1 MSITVE
7 SNPPK
12 VALAGNP
19 ILFKLSSNNRVE
31 TAGQLAIL
39 VLTFS
44 ATADV
49 DDTFTLAWGSIS
61 ITFTCKAAPDDSG
74 KQFQDDTVEANLTD
88 WVALLVTYLQAN
100 YYLNKYF
107 EITPAAAVLTITSK
121 EKLANKTLTFSKVG
135 TPCTETSNQS
145 GIDLEYRPDFKL
157 GVQTLISEDS
167 DYRQVSEDLQPL
179 DENDEVYFDVHKPL
193 KPELS
198 EDFKFPEASD
208 TIIIARDLICREYK
222 IKYFERYGSTPENK
236 KVASSGTFYVLNGGI
251 SFLQEAIYNRLE
263 SNFWAKL
270 SYNQYFLTW
279 QPLIK
284 TIDKWQVEK
293 LYFLVQGSHSSLK
306 LKIKIYYNDETSTS
320 TVTKTTISS
329 PVQYQVYE
337 ICLTNNILQL
347 SGWDQENI
355 EKIEVW
361 FDDQA
366 DQRVS
371 EIRTFIYDYNYY
383 ENARYFMFLNSL
395 GGRDTIRTTGQGINN
410 LEYDRAEINKVLN
423 FDFTEKDRQIS
434 QLKPTERKTY
444 KVNTGWKTEDD
455 IEWLRDLLLSTDVHQ
470 IIAGKLV
477 PINITSKKVFQKK
490 DNDKLFF
497 LELEYKRAF
506 SDNYYTKEL
515 VAATYNDDYNDDFAN
530 A

>member
-7 SNPPK
+7 STPPI

-19 ILFKLSSNNRVE
+19 ILFKLSSDNQVE
-31 TAGQLAIL
+31 IAGQLAIL

-44 ATADV
+44 ATAEP

-61 ITFTCKAAPDDSG
+61 ITFTCKQFPDDSG
-74 KQFQDDTVEANLTD
+74 KQFQDDEVVSSLND

-100 YYLNKYF
+100 YYLNKDF
-107 EITPAAAVLTITSK
+107 DITSAAAVLTITSK
-121 EKLANKTLTFSKVG
+121 EKLADKTLVFTNG
-135 TPCTETSNQS
+135 TPCTETSNQA
-145 GIDLEYRPDFKL
+145 GIDLEYWPVFRL
-157 GVQTLISEDS
+157 GVQTLIKDGSNFNK
-167 DYRQVSEDLQPL
+167 VAEDLQPV
-179 DENDEVYFDVHKPL
+179 DENSEAYFDIHKPL

-198 EDFKFPEASD
+198 MDFKFPEASD

-222 IKYFERYGSTPENK
+222 INYFEHYGTIPENK
-236 KVASSGTFYVLNGGI
+236 KVSASSSFYVLNGGI
-251 SFLQEAIYNRLE
+251 SFLQEAIYNRQE
-263 SNFWAKL
+263 SNFWVKL
-270 SYNQYFLTW
+270 SYNQYFLSW

-293 LYFLVQGSHSSLK
+293 LYFLVQGSHTTLK
-306 LKIKIYYNDETSTS
+306 LKIKIYYNDETPTS
-320 TVTKTTISS
+320 TITKDTIGS
-329 PVQYQVYE
+329 PVQYKVYE
-337 ICLTNNILQL
+337 ICITNNILQVT
-347 SGWDQENI
+347 GWDSEII

-361 FDDQA
+361 FDDEG

-371 EIRTFIYDYNYY
+371 EIRTYIYDYSYQ

-395 GGRDTIRTTGQGINN
+395 GGRDTIRTTGQGINE
-410 LEYDRAEINKVLN
+410 LEYDRSEINKVLS

-434 QLKPTERKTY
+434 QLKPTERKTF

-455 IEWLRDLLLSTDVHQ
+455 IEWLRDLLLSIDIHQ

-477 PINITSKKVFQKK
+477 PINIISKKVFQKK

-497 LELEYKRAF
+497 LEFEYKRAF
-506 SDNYYTKEL
+506 TDNYYTKEI
-515 VAATYNDDYNDDFAN
+515 VAAKYDDDFNDDHAN

>member
-7 SNPPK
+7 STPPI

-19 ILFKLSSNNRVE
+19 ILFKLSTDNQIEN
-31 TAGQLAIL
+31 AGQLAIL

-44 ATADV
+44 ATADI

-61 ITFTCKAAPDDSG
+61 ITFTCKQFPDDSG
-74 KQFQDDTVEANLTD
+74 KQFQDDEVEANLND

-100 YYLNKYF
+100 YYLNKDF
-107 EITPAAAVLTITSK
+107 DISSVAAVLTITSK
-121 EKLANKTLTFSKVG
+121 EKLVDKTLVFTNGG
-135 TPCTETSNQS
+135 TPCTETSNQA
-145 GIDLEYRPDFKL
+145 GIDLEYWPFFKL
-157 GVQTLISEDS
+157 GVQTLIKDDSNFNKIAEDK
-167 DYRQVSEDLQPL
+167 QPV
-179 DENDEVYFDVHKPL
+179 DDNAEAYFDIHKPL

-198 EDFKFPEASD
+198 EEFKFPEASD
-208 TIIIARDLICREYK
+208 TITILRDLICREYK
-222 IKYFERYGSTPENK
+222 IKYFERFGTIPENK
-236 KVASSGTFYVLNGGI
+236 KVSASSSFYVLNGGI

-270 SYNQYFLTW
+270 SYNQYFLSW

-284 TIDKWQVEK
+284 TIDKWQIEK
-293 LYFLVQGSHSSLK
+293 LYFLVQGSHTSLK
-306 LKIKIYYNDETSTS
+306 LKIKIYYNDETATT
-320 TVTKTTISS
+320 TVTKDTISS
-329 PVQYQVYE
+329 PVQYKVYE
-337 ICLTNNILQL
+337 ICLTNNILQVA
-347 SGWDQENI
+347 GWDSETI

-371 EIRTFIYDYNYY
+371 EIRTYIYDYSYR

-395 GGRDTIRTTGQGINN
+395 GGRDTIRTTGQAINE
-410 LEYDRAEINKVLN
+410 LEYDRVAINKVLN

-434 QLKPTERKTY
+434 QLKPTERKTF

-477 PINITSKKVFQKK
+477 PINITSKKVFQKR

-506 SDNYYTKEL
+506 TDKYYTKEI
-515 VAATYNDDYNDDFAN
+515 VAATYNDDFNDDFAN